1 MKSQRHHWLLAGTLG
16 SLIILTGCG
25 GGSSSSTASSGS
37 GTEATLSGVAAVG
50 APIVGGAI
58 TLKCKSALSLA
69 PITTSSTGAWSAT
82 LPSAALPC
90 ALKVSGGT
98 VDGATNTQSLHSL
111 ASIAGTVNLTPLTD
125 LILANA
131 TGFVPATWFGA
142 VTTDQI
148 TAAQNG
154 LANAQTRV
162 LSALNAA
169 GYTVPANLQP
179 LTASFSASAQDPY
192 DKLLDVLG
200 VGLRSSSSSLT
211 LLATQWAAA
220 GSSALSAPAAPASSA
235 QGLTGT
241 AAALG
246 SEDGASATLNGVAY
260 TFTGAAS
267 WFDLTRVFLAASRTG
282 ATVDP
287 LKSWSIRLL
296 PAAIGT
302 YSCATSSGLSIQL
315 QNGGTTASTVPTG
328 GACQIEVTAVTGTTI
343 TGRFSATL
351 INGLTGAVFGSTTDG
366 FFRIATTTGTPAA
379 GGTSGASFDIAGTTY
394 SYSAT
399 IYLPIESYFGM
410 GASPVQ
416 NTSPG
421 YPQGVQI
428 HTVPS
433 VLGSH
438 ACAQGVSYRDMN
450 IWFFWNSKW
459 YYAGNRQTLAA
470 PLPAEAQCTV
480 TVTSLLG
487 ANGKGTFA
495 GTFGGKFYAL
505 DGSNITVSNGNFTLI
520 VD

>member
-1 MKSQRHHWLLAGTLG
+1 MKSQRHHWLLAGALG

-25 GGSSSSTASSGS
+25 GGSSSSTA
-37 GTEATLSGVAAVG
+37 TLSGVAAVG

-58 TLKCKSALSLA
+58 DLKCSTALSLE

-90 ALKVSGGT
+90 ALRVSDGT
-98 VDGATNTQSLHSL
+98 VNGAPNTQSLHSL

-131 TGFVPATWFGA
+131 TGSVPATWFGA
-142 VTTDQI
+142 LTTAQI

-162 LSALNAA
+162 LSALTTA

-179 LTASFSASAQDPY
+179 LTASFSASKLDAY
-192 DKLLDVLG
+192 DNLLDALG
-200 VGLRSSSSSLT
+200 VGLSSSKSDLT
-211 LLATQWAAA
+211 LLATQWATAGSTA
-220 GSSALSAPAAPASSA
+220 GSSELIAPKASAPATSA

-267 WFDLTRVFLAASRTG
+267 WFDLTRVFAAASRTG
-282 ATVDP
+282 ATVDA
-287 LKSWSIRLL
+287 LKSWSIRSL
-296 PAAIGT
+296 PATIGT
-302 YSCATSSGLSIQL
+302 YSCATSAGLSIQL

-394 SYSAT
+394 SYSYVSAFG
-399 IYLPIESYFGM
+399 IESYAGLV
-410 GASPVQ
+410 AKPVQ

-421 YPQGVQI
+421 FPQGVQI

-470 PLPAEAQCTV
+470 PLPAAAQCTV

-487 ANGKGTFA
+487 ANGKGIFA
-495 GTFGGKFYAL
+495 GTFGGKFYAD

-520 VD
+520 VP